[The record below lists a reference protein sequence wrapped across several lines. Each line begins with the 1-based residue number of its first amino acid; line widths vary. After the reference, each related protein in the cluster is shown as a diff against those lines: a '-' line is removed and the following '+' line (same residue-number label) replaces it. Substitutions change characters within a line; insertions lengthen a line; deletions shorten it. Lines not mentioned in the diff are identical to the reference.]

1 MWFGDKTHTIATP
14 SKATPLSHLLSPL
27 ASGRCTHCLPPRLSS
42 GLLSC
47 CPRLPS
53 TPPSGPAS
61 LDTRTVWPESC
72 IAVMCVYSR
81 MAVMC
86 VFKNGSDVCML
97 LFKCVYKCMF
107 SVCVYVCPT
116 SKHIYMYSI
125 NICQ

>member
-14 SKATPLSHLLSPL
+14 SEATPLSHLLSPL

-61 LDTRTVWPESC
+61 PDTRTVWPESC
-72 IAVMCVYSR
+72 IAVMCVYSKMAVMCVCSR

-86 VFKNGSDVCML
+86 VCVCSSV
-97 LFKCVYKCMF
+97 FT
-107 SVCVYVCPT
+107 SVCSVLCEFNVCLCL
-116 SKHIYMYSI
+116 SYK
-125 NICQ
+125 